1 MYARGVGGQPQESS
15 RFDREAIRAK
25 IAALPDKGVYIGTS
39 SWKYPGWRGLLY
51 DEARYLYRGK
61 VAESRFEK
69 QCLPDAAL
77 PSETAPTASP

>member
-1 MYARGVGGQPQESS
+1 MGEQPQESS

-25 IAALPDKGVYIGTS
+25 IAALAAKGVYIGTS

-69 QCLPDAAL
+69 QCLQPHF
-77 PSETAPTASP
+77 PSLKLHGHGGAV

>member
-1 MYARGVGGQPQESS
+1 MLDAVLFRM
-15 RFDREAIRAK
+15 FDRAQMKTK
-25 IAALPDKGVYIGTS
+25 IAELAATGVFLGTS

-69 QCLPDAAL
+69 QCLRVRGLTPSGRIDAGRW
-77 PSETAPTASP
+77 